1 MEEVMS
7 RWWMVLVIA
16 VASSTASADP
26 RQVVPSSTGLA
37 VTATAETAAR
47 SAEQR
52 VTRLAAK
59 REALA
64 KRYQDQL
71 GEIDR
76 LKNQRVSWRR
86 DRELRDRLSESLE
99 TANQLSAATHELGQA
114 RGDLES
120 ARRAYLAAINAE
132 LGAGAPPA
140 RALVLVRAKAQL
152 VPQTQDVPRRIIIPD
167 FEVDPLADPEE
178 LEQRAAELRAS
189 EEDLGRQLAG
199 LKGQAAELDHLA
211 VLRKQHE
218 RAGDVFNRDDDE
230 PHHNTARPT
239 GEPGGSPDDGGGA
252 GKPSAPGGS
261 SGSFE
266 SYVPIVL
273 ADVINASTLL
283 SLEAAQR
290 SGDPGQRAEA
300 ARRAG
305 DEVARRIGE
314 VRKRRLEIEA
324 RARQLR
330 AKS

>member
-7 RWWMVLVIA
+7 RWVLVLA
-16 VASSTASADP
+16 VVVASSTASAEP
-26 RQVVPSSTGLA
+26 RQPAPPVA
-37 VTATAETAAR
+37 VTATTETATR

-52 VTRLAAK
+52 VARLATR
-59 REALA
+59 REDLA
-64 KRYQDQL
+64 KRYQDELAQ
-71 GEIDR
+71 IDR
-76 LKNQRVSWRR
+76 LKNQRASWRR
-86 DRELRDRLSESLE
+86 DRELRDSLSESLE
-99 TANQLSAATHELGQA
+99 TANQLSAATRELGQA
-114 RGDLES
+114 RTELES
-120 ARRAYLAAINAE
+120 ARRAYLAAIDLE
-132 LGAGAPPA
+132 LGVGAAPA
-140 RALVLVRAKAQL
+140 RAQGLMRARAQL
-152 VPQTQDVPRRIIIPD
+152 VPQIRDVPRRIVIPD

-199 LKGQAAELDHLA
+199 LKAQSAELDHLA
-211 VLRKQHE
+211 LLRKQHE
-218 RAGDVFNRDDDE
+218 RAGDLFNRDDDE
-230 PHHNTARPT
+230 PHHNTARSAS
-239 GEPGGSPDDGGGA
+239 EPGSAPDDGGGA
-252 GKPSAPGGS
+252 GKPSAPGGVT
-261 SGSFE
+261 GSFE
-266 SYVPIVL
+266 NFAPIVL

>member
-1 MEEVMS
+1 MDEVMR
-7 RWWMVLVIA
+7 RWLLVLAIA
-16 VASSTASADP
+16 VVSSTASADP
-26 RQVVPSSTGLA
+26 RQAVPSPA
-37 VTATAETAAR
+37 VTATTETAVR
-47 SAEQR
+47 SVEQL
-52 VTRLAAK
+52 VSHLATK

-71 GEIDR
+71 AQIDR
-76 LKNQRVSWRR
+76 LKNQRASWRR
-86 DRELRDRLSESLE
+86 DRELRDSLSESLE
-99 TANQLSAATHELGQA
+99 TANQLSAATHELAQA

-120 ARRAYLAAINAE
+120 ARRAYLVAIDAE

-140 RALVLVRAKAQL
+140 RAQLLIRAKAQL
-152 VPQTQDVPRRIIIPD
+152 VPQITDAPRRIIIPD

-189 EEDLGRQLAG
+189 EEDLARQLAG
-199 LKGQAAELDHLA
+199 LKAQATELDHLA

-218 RAGDVFNRDDDE
+218 RAGDLFNRDDDE
-230 PHHNTARPT
+230 PHHNTARLAGDSGT
-239 GEPGGSPDDGGGA
+239 SPDEGGGA
-252 GKPSAPGGS
+252 GKPSAPGWA

-266 SYVPIVL
+266 NLAPIVL

-305 DEVARRIGE
+305 DEVGRRISE

>member
-1 MEEVMS
+1 MR
-7 RWWMVLVIA
+7 RWLLVLAIA
-16 VASSTASADP
+16 AASSTASAEP
-26 RQVVPSSTGLA
+26 RQVVPLLA
-37 VTATAETAAR
+37 ATATTETAVR
-47 SAEQR
+47 SAEQL
-52 VTRLAAK
+52 VSRLAAK

-71 GEIDR
+71 AQIDR
-76 LKNQRVSWRR
+76 LKNQRASWRR
-86 DRELRDRLSESLE
+86 DRELRDSLSDSLE
-99 TANQLSAATHELGQA
+99 TANQLSAATHELAQA

-120 ARRAYLAAINAE
+120 ARRAYLAAIDAE
-132 LGAGAPPA
+132 LGAGATPA
-140 RALVLVRAKAQL
+140 RAQLLNRAKAQL
-152 VPQTQDVPRRIIIPD
+152 VPQITDAPRRIIIPD

-189 EEDLGRQLAG
+189 EEDLARQLAG
-199 LKGQAAELDHLA
+199 LKAQATELDHLA

-218 RAGDVFNRDDDE
+218 RAGDLFNRDDDE
-230 PHHNTARPT
+230 PHHNTARPSS
-239 GEPGGSPDDGGGA
+239 EPGTSPDEGGGA
-252 GKPSAPGGS
+252 GKPSAPGWTT
-261 SGSFE
+261 GSFE
-266 SYVPIVL
+266 SLAPIVL

-314 VRKRRLEIEA
+314 VRKRRVEIEA

-330 AKS
+330 TKS

>member
-7 RWWMVLVIA
+7 RWLLVLAVA
-16 VASSTASADP
+16 VASSTASAEP
-26 RQVVPSSTGLA
+26 RQPTPPVA
-37 VTATAETAAR
+37 ITATTETAMR

-52 VTRLAAK
+52 VARVGSR

-64 KRYQDQL
+64 KRYQDELAQ
-71 GEIDR
+71 IDR
-76 LKNQRVSWRR
+76 LKNQRASWRR
-86 DRELRDRLSESLE
+86 DRELRDSLSESLE
-99 TANQLSAATHELGQA
+99 TANQLSAATRELGQA
-114 RGDLES
+114 RTELES
-120 ARRAYLAAINAE
+120 ARRAYLAAIDLE
-132 LGAGAPPA
+132 LGVGVAPA
-140 RALVLVRAKAQL
+140 RAQALMRARAQL
-152 VPQTQDVPRRIIIPD
+152 APQIQDVPRRIVIPD

-199 LKGQAAELDHLA
+199 LKAQASELDHLA
-211 VLRKQHE
+211 LLRKQHE
-218 RAGDVFNRDDDE
+218 RAGDLFNRDDDE
-230 PHHNTARPT
+230 PHHNTARA
-239 GEPGGSPDDGGGA
+239 GSEPGTAPDDGGGA
-252 GKPSAPGGS
+252 GKPSAPGGVT
-261 SGSFE
+261 GSFE
-266 SYVPIVL
+266 SFAPIVL

-290 SGDPGQRAEA
+290 SGVPAQRAEA

-305 DEVARRIGE
+305 DEVGRRIGE

>member
-1 MEEVMS
+1 MR
-7 RWWMVLVIA
+7 RWLLVLVIA
-16 VASSTASADP
+16 VASSTASAEP
-26 RQVVPSSTGLA
+26 RQAAPSIA
-37 VTATAETAAR
+37 VTATTETATR
-47 SAEQR
+47 SAEQL

-71 GEIDR
+71 VQIDR
-76 LKNQRVSWRR
+76 LKNQRASWRR
-86 DRELRDRLSESLE
+86 DRELRDSLSESLE
-99 TANQLSAATHELGQA
+99 TANQLSAATRELDQA
-114 RGDLES
+114 RTDLES
-120 ARRAYLAAINAE
+120 ARRAYLAALDAE
-132 LGAGAPPA
+132 LGAGASPA
-140 RALVLVRAKAQL
+140 RAQVLVRARAQL
-152 VPQTQDVPRRIIIPD
+152 VPQITGAPRRIIIPD

-199 LKGQAAELDHLA
+199 LKAQAAELDHLA
-211 VLRKQHE
+211 LLRKQHE

-230 PHHNTARPT
+230 PHHNTARPA
-239 GEPGGSPDDGGGA
+239 GESGAPADDGGGA
-252 GKPSAPGGS
+252 GKPSAPGGV

-266 SYVPIVL
+266 SFAPIVL
-273 ADVINASTLL
+273 ADVINASTLV

-290 SGDPGQRAEA
+290 SGDPGQRAAA

-314 VRKRRLEIEA
+314 VKKRRLEIEA

>member
-7 RWWMVLVIA
+7 RWLLVLAVA
-16 VASSTASADP
+16 VASSTASAEP
-26 RQVVPSSTGLA
+26 RQPTPPVA
-37 VTATAETAAR
+37 ITATNETAMK

-52 VTRLAAK
+52 VARVGTR

-64 KRYQDQL
+64 KRYQDELAQ
-71 GEIDR
+71 IDR
-76 LKNQRVSWRR
+76 LKNQRASWRR
-86 DRELRDRLSESLE
+86 DRELRDSLSESLE
-99 TANQLSAATHELGQA
+99 TANQLSAATRELGQA
-114 RGDLES
+114 RTELES
-120 ARRAYLAAINAE
+120 ARRAYLAAIDLE
-132 LGAGAPPA
+132 LGVGVAPA
-140 RALVLVRAKAQL
+140 RAQVLMRARAQL
-152 VPQTQDVPRRIIIPD
+152 APQIQDVPRRIVIPD

-199 LKGQAAELDHLA
+199 LKAQASELDHLA
-211 VLRKQHE
+211 LLRKQHE
-218 RAGDVFNRDDDE
+218 RAGDLFNRDDDE
-230 PHHNTARPT
+230 PHHNTARA
-239 GEPGGSPDDGGGA
+239 GSEPGTAPDDGGGA
-252 GKPSAPGGS
+252 GKPSAPGGVT
-261 SGSFE
+261 GSFE
-266 SYVPIVL
+266 SFAPIVL

-290 SGDPGQRAEA
+290 SGDPAQRADA

-305 DEVARRIGE
+305 DEVGRRIGE

>member
-1 MEEVMS
+1 MS
-7 RWWMVLVIA
+7 RWWLVLAIA
-16 VASSTASADP
+16 VASSTASAEP
-26 RQVVPSSTGLA
+26 RQPAPVLA
-37 VTATAETAAR
+37 GTATTETAMR
-47 SAEQR
+47 SADQL
-52 VTRLAAK
+52 VARLAAK

-71 GEIDR
+71 AQIDR
-76 LKNQRVSWRR
+76 LKNQRASWRR
-86 DRELRDRLSESLE
+86 DRELRDSLSESLE
-99 TANQLSAATHELGQA
+99 TANQLSAATRDLEQA
-114 RGDLES
+114 RADLES
-120 ARRAYLAAINAE
+120 TRRAYLAAIDTE
-132 LGAGAPPA
+132 LGAGASP
-140 RALVLVRAKAQL
+140 VRAQVLKRARAQL
-152 VPQTQDVPRRIIIPD
+152 VPQIKDVPRRIIIPD

-178 LEQRAAELRAS
+178 LEQRAAELHAS
-189 EEDLGRQLAG
+189 EEDLGRQLTG
-199 LKGQAAELDHLA
+199 LKAQAVELNHLA

-218 RAGDVFNRDDDE
+218 RAGDLFSRDDDE
-230 PHHNTARPT
+230 PHHNTARPA
-239 GEPGGSPDDGGGA
+239 GEPGGSPDDAGGA

-266 SYVPIVL
+266 SFAPIVL

-330 AKS
+330 ARS